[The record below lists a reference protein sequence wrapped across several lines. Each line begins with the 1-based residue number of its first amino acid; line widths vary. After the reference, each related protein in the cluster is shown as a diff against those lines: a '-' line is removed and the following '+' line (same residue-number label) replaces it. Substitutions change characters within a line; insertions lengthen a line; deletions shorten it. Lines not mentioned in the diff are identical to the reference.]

1 MFYSVSK
8 SIDMDYQE
16 ARKFENF
23 GPAALI
29 LTETNLDK
37 VKKVEPTRLLSLL
50 LSPQS
55 GSKGFD
61 VLDIGRGKK
70 GLVSPFPSIS
80 KDQFKKT

>member
-1 MFYSVSK
+1 MMFYSVSK
-8 SIDMDYQE
+8 SIDMDYQQ

-29 LTETNLDK
+29 LTETNLDE

-55 GSKGFD
+55 GSKWFD
-61 VLDIGRGKK
+61 VYWEGKK
-70 GLVSPFPSIS
+70 GISFSIS
-80 KDQFKKT
+80 KDQHSKNTKT